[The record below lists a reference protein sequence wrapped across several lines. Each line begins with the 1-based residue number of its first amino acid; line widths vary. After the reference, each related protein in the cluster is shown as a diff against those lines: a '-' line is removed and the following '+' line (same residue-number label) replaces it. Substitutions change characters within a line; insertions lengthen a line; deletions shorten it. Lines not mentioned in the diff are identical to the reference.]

1 MTPRTPIDRCPPILP
16 LGGVAITGCL
26 IKEYKLFRL
35 VILCYH
41 NLIFSVPLLVA
52 FESWATDLSHQD

>member
-1 MTPRTPIDRCPPILP
+1 MPIDRHLPILP

-26 IKEYKLFRL
+26 IKEYKLFQL

-41 NLIFSVPLLVA
+41 NLIFSALLLVM
-52 FESWATDLSHQD
+52 FESRATDLSHQD